1 MRADASQQH
10 LLAFDLKRDA
20 DAHGYAHLPYFGGAL
35 DPLNLKGWVRRIL
48 EVERQLFVGALADVF
63 WEASE

>member
-20 DAHGYAHLPYFGGAL
+20 DAHGHAHLPYSGGAF
-35 DPLNLKGWVRRIL
+35 DPLDAKGWVRRIL
-48 EVERQLFVGALADVF
+48 EVERQLFVSALADVF